1 MSIQIIEVTY
11 VRVITLRSYAKLPQV
26 TVQDLLNTV
35 PMDGCNFQ
43 SGLGA
48 SEEYV
53 DFTLS

>member
-1 MSIQIIEVTY
+1 M
-11 VRVITLRSYAKLPQV
+11 ITLRCYANLPEV
-26 TVQDLLNTV
+26 TVQDLLELNTV

-53 DFTLS
+53 GLTLS